1 MRRPFGKFFADEE
14 RALTV
19 LIVGSV
25 SIMAVGLAVVVAAM
39 FFMK

>member
-1 MRRPFGKFFADEE
+1 MRRPFGKFFANEE

-19 LIVGSV
+19 LVVGSV
-25 SIMAVGLAVVVAAM
+25 AIMAIGLVVVVAAM

>member
-19 LIVGSV
+19 LVVGSV
-25 SIMAVGLAVVVAAM
+25 SIMVVGLVVAVAAIL
-39 FFMK
+39 FMK